1 MLLTTRES
9 ARWRRAGIVA
19 LALLVTAY
27 FWFSD
32 GGLADGGSAL
42 GLTLGFAAFALIVV
56 LLLYGVR
63 KRAYRSR
70 AGRMESWLQS
80 HVYLGLLSVA
90 VALLHGG
97 FSFADRLA
105 VAALAALVLVVV
117 TGLAGAILYT
127 TVPRLLTEVESD
139 LSPAETSE
147 RLNQIAQSMARLS
160 AGRSAAF
167 QRIQRSLLAE
177 SRPGRLAGWRI
188 VLTGRRPRAAP
199 GFATSVGPGAAGG
212 GDDETAWSALLGRV
226 ERGEHEELRRL
237 LVLSRQHKELHQRLV
252 YQQRYKNLLDAW
264 LWLHLPLSLA
274 LLVLAVAHAAA
285 ALYYRGLPGG

>member
-9 ARWRRAGIVA
+9 ARWRRVGIVA
-19 LALLVTAY
+19 LALLVTGY
-27 FWFSD
+27 FWLS
-32 GGLADGGSAL
+32 GGALLDGGSAL
-42 GLTLGFAAFALIVV
+42 GLSLGFAAFALIVV
-56 LLLYGVR
+56 LMLYGVR

-90 VALLHGG
+90 VVLLHGG
-97 FSFADRLA
+97 FHFADRLA

-147 RLNQIAQSMARLS
+147 RLNQLAQSMARLA

-188 VLTGRRPRAAP
+188 VLTGRRPRSAPAATNRP
-199 GFATSVGPGAAGG
+199 GAGG
-212 GDDETAWSALLGRV
+212 GDDEPAWSALLGRV

-237 LVLSRQHKELHQRLV
+237 LVLSRQHKELHQRLA
-252 YQQRYKNLLDAW
+252 YQQRYRNLLDAW